1 VDETEGAVKVPD
13 GRRRRWQAHREA
25 RRAELV
31 QAAVRAIR
39 AHGPDIGMDAVATE
53 AGVSKPVLYRHFTDQ
68 NDLAVAVGQF
78 VGSDL
83 LATVAR
89 ELDKVREPHAHA
101 RAVID
106 SYLAA
111 IESEPE
117 LYRYV
122 TRRPA
127 DADLLAGHRAMI
139 AEHLTR
145 VLGERMREFGLDSG
159 AAEPW
164 AYGLVGMVE
173 CAGDWWLERRSM
185 SRDSLTGYL
194 TSLIWSGFLGGIT
207 QASKEA
213 GAADDGTIVPFGRK
227 A

>member
-1 VDETEGAVKVPD
+1 MDESEGPVKVPD

-31 QAAVRAIR
+31 QAAIRAIR
-39 AHGPDIGMDAVATE
+39 AHGPDIGMDAVAAE

-68 NDLAVAVGQF
+68 RDLAVAVGQF
-78 VGSDL
+78 VGTDL
-83 LATVAR
+83 LGAVAR
-89 ELDKVREPHAHA
+89 ELDTVREPHAHL

-139 AEHLTR
+139 ADHLTR

-173 CAGDWWLERRSM
+173 HAGDWWLDRRSM
-185 SRDSLTGYL
+185 SRDSLTDYL
-194 TSLIWSGFLGGIT
+194 TSLVWSGFLG
-207 QASKEA
+207 ALV
-213 GAADDGTIVPFGRK
+213 GAAADEATLIPFGRK